1 MSTKKDIDNF
11 FKDIVDS
18 PSIYAKDHRSRRRMR
33 VLDDAI
39 IIPLENE
46 AYLPYMK
53 VGIALD
59 NPYTQ
64 QMVIYAHKN
73 NLPVFITSLPE
84 STRPDQEL
92 TEEEETAEWQE
103 LVGRTGCIA
112 MIVDTTGADS
122 EGVLHALVHT
132 GFQATL
138 KFLEHISIGDNDLT
152 VGTVEE
158 DALKYV
164 NVDIVS
170 DQAINEL
177 LESTY
182 LSAEHFLN
190 EQDRK
195 NLHSNLGKIEKYT
208 LRWLHFMIQNSP
220 VNWSSQYDLLC
231 IRDIEKRRERFLELL
246 TLEMQK
252 LMVKEEMQRR
262 TASQLS
268 RRQKEE
274 FLRSQIRTMQDEL
287 GMDQDDDELAELR
300 ERASRKEWSEETGKA
315 FEKEMRRLMRYSMNS
330 PEYALQY
337 SYLDTFLD
345 LPWNHCDNEVFD
357 LADVERVLDRDH
369 YGLEK
374 VKERI
379 VEQMAVI
386 KLRNDLKAPI
396 LCFYGPPGVG
406 KTSLGKSIAEA
417 LGRKYVRVALGGI
430 QRPPPHLPRLN
441 ARKNHKRPGKMR
453 HEQSGD
459 DA

>member
-1 MSTKKDIDNF
+1 
-11 FKDIVDS
+11 
-18 PSIYAKDHRSRRRMR
+18 
-33 VLDDAI
+33 
-39 IIPLENE
+39 
-46 AYLPYMK
+46 
-53 VGIALD
+53 
-59 NPYTQ
+59 
-64 QMVIYAHKN
+64 
-73 NLPVFITSLPE
+73 
-84 STRPDQEL
+84 
-92 TEEEETAEWQE
+92 
-103 LVGRTGCIA
+103 
-112 MIVDTTGADS
+112 
-122 EGVLHALVHT
+122 
-132 GFQATL
+132 
-138 KFLEHISIGDNDLT
+138 
-152 VGTVEE
+152 
-158 DALKYV
+158 
-164 NVDIVS
+164 
-170 DQAINEL
+170 
-177 LESTY
+177 
-182 LSAEHFLN
+182 
-190 EQDRK
+190 
-195 NLHSNLGKIEKYT
+195 
-208 LRWLHFMIQNSP
+208 MIQNSP

-430 QRPPPHLPRLN
+430 HDESEIRGHRRTYLGP
-441 ARKNHKRPGKMR
+441 
-453 HEQSGD
+453 EVS
-459 DA
+459 